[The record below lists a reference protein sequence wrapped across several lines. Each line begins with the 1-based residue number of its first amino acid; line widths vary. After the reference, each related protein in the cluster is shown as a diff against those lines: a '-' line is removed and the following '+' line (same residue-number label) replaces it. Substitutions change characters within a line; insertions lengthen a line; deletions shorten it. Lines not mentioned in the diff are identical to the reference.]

1 MQYINKFQSKR
12 SLLFCISP
20 IRLITLSFIA
30 IIAVGTLLLMLPI
43 SSRSGQFTGFW
54 DSLFT
59 ATSAT
64 CVTGLIVVDTYTHWS
79 LFGQIIILALIQLG
93 GLSLV
98 TFATFIILS
107 LRRRLGLKQLQI
119 SREYIGLD
127 GFMNIPH
134 LFRLIMGVT
143 VSCELIGALL
153 LSFRFVPLYNIKGI
167 WISLFLS
174 ISAYCNA
181 GFDILGREGE
191 FVSLTNYADDA
202 YVTLIICALIVLG
215 GIGFLVFNDIITYKK
230 TKRLMMHTK
239 IVLWVTAALIVLGTV
254 LFMIS
259 EYNNPDTIGNM
270 SFGNKLLASL
280 FQSITTRTAGFNT
293 VDLGACNDFTKIL
306 MCFLMFIGASSGS
319 TGGGIKTTTFAV
331 LIITV
336 ISVCSGREDAVIMHR
351 KIDKSVVY
359 KAFVITMLSLLVVT
373 ITFSVVYIWGTS
385 RDIDT
390 FDALFE
396 AVSAFSTSGLTCGI
410 TTSLGLVPKI
420 FIIATMFIGRVG
432 PVSAAFMLTKEADKN
447 TGTHVLPE
455 CKIMVG

>member
-1 MQYINKFQSKR
+1 MQYTNKLQNKR
-12 SLLFCISP
+12 ASLFSISP
-20 IRLITLSFIA
+20 IRLITFSFLA
-30 IIAVGTLLLMLPI
+30 IIAVGTLLLILPI
-43 SSRSGQFTGFW
+43 SSRTGQFTGFW
-54 DSLFT
+54 DCLFT

-64 CVTGLIVVDTYTHWS
+64 CVTGLVVVDTYAHWS
-79 LFGQIIILALIQLG
+79 LFGQIVILALIQLG

-98 TFATFIILS
+98 TFATFITLS

-134 LFRLIMGVT
+134 LLRLIMGVT

-167 WISLFLS
+167 WISIFLS

-181 GFDILGREGE
+181 GFDILGREGA
-191 FVSLTNYADDA
+191 FVSMTNYVNDA
-202 YVTLIICALIVLG
+202 YVNLIIIALIVLG
-215 GIGFLVFNDIITYKK
+215 GIGFLVFNDILTYKK

-239 IVLWVTAALIVLGTV
+239 IVLWVTAALIIFGTA

-259 EYNNPDTIGNM
+259 EYSNPNTLGNM
-270 SFGNKLLASL
+270 SFGSKLLASL
-280 FQSITTRTAGFNT
+280 FQSVTTRTAGFNT

-306 MCFLMFIGASSGS
+306 MSFLMFIGASSGS

-336 ISVCSGREDAVIMHR
+336 ISICRGREDAVIMHR

-359 KAFVITMLSLLVVT
+359 KAFVITMLSLVLVT
-373 ITFSVVYIWGTS
+373 ITFSAIYVWGVS
-385 RDIDT
+385 HDINT
-390 FDALFE
+390 IDALFE
-396 AVSAFSTSGLTCGI
+396 AVSAFSTCGLTCGI
-410 TTSLGLVPKI
+410 TTSLGLIPKI
-420 FIIATMFIGRVG
+420 FLIVTMFIGRVG
-432 PVSAAFMLTKEADKN
+432 PVSAAFMLTKGAGN
-447 TGTHVLPE
+447 NSNIVLPE

>member
-1 MQYINKFQSKR
+1 MHYNRKLKYKPTSIFS
-12 SLLFCISP
+12 ISP
-20 IRLITLSFIA
+20 VRLITLSFIV
-30 IIAVGTLLLMLPI
+30 IIAAGTLLLMLPI
-43 SSRSGQFTGFW
+43 SSRSGQYTGFW

-79 LFGQIIILALIQLG
+79 LFGQVVILGLIQLG

-98 TFATFIILS
+98 TFATFITLS

-119 SREYIGLD
+119 SREYIGID
-127 GFMNIPH
+127 GFMNIPQ

-174 ISAYCNA
+174 VSAYCNA

-202 YVTLIICALIVLG
+202 YVTLIIAALILLG

-239 IVLWVTAALIVLGTV
+239 IVLCVTAALTVFGTA

-259 EYNNPDTIGNM
+259 EYHNPNTIGSM
-270 SFGNKLLASL
+270 SFGGKLLASL
-280 FQSITTRTAGFNT
+280 FQSVTTRTAGFNT

-336 ISVCSGREDAVIMHR
+336 ISICSGREDAVFMHR

-359 KAFVITMLSLLVVT
+359 KAFVITMLSLTVVA
-373 ITFSVVYIWGTS
+373 ITFSAIYVWGTS
-385 RDIDT
+385 YDINT

-410 TTSLGLVPKI
+410 TTSLALVPKI
-420 FIIATMFIGRVG
+420 FLIVTMFIGRVG
-432 PVSAAFMLTKEADKN
+432 PVSAAFMLTKGVGKN
-447 TGTHVLPE
+447 IGTHILPE

>member
-1 MQYINKFQSKR
+1 MQYTNKLQNKR
-12 SLLFCISP
+12 SLFSISP
-20 IRLITLSFIA
+20 VRLIAFSFIV
-30 IIAVGTLLLMLPI
+30 IIAVGTLLLTLPI
-43 SSRSGQFTGFW
+43 SSRTGQFTGFW
-54 DSLFT
+54 DCLFT

-64 CVTGLIVVDTYTHWS
+64 CVTGLVVVDTYTHWS
-79 LFGQIIILALIQLG
+79 LFGQIVVLALIQLG

-98 TFATFIILS
+98 TFTTFITLS

-134 LFRLIMGVT
+134 LFRLIMGIT
-143 VSCELIGALL
+143 VLCELIGALL

-167 WISLFLS
+167 WISIFLS

-181 GFDILGREGE
+181 GFDILGREGA
-191 FVSLTNYADDA
+191 FVSMTNYVNDA
-202 YVTLIICALIVLG
+202 YVNLIIIALIVLG
-215 GIGFLVFNDIITYKK
+215 GLGFLVFNDIITYKK
-230 TKRLMMHTK
+230 SKRLMMHTK
-239 IVLWVTAALIVLGTV
+239 IVLWVTAILIIFGTA

-259 EYNNPDTIGNM
+259 EYSNPDTIANM
-270 SFGNKLLASL
+270 SFGNKLIASL
-280 FQSITTRTAGFNT
+280 FQSVTTRTAGFNT

-336 ISVCSGREDAVIMHR
+336 ISICRGREDAVIMHR

-359 KAFVITMLSLLVVT
+359 KAFVITMLSLLVVV
-373 ITFSVVYIWGTS
+373 ITFSVIYVWGVS
-385 RDIDT
+385 HDINT

-420 FIIATMFIGRVG
+420 FLIATMFIGRVG
-432 PVSAAFMLTKEADKN
+432 PVSAAFMLTKSAGN
-447 TGTHVLPE
+447 NSNQVLPE